1 MPTYRVHFAAS
12 HTDPIPPVESL
23 VSIEANDP
31 VDAVDKLCR
40 AGQVPQAELVKWA
53 RVVLAV
59 AENGR
64 ATRALRVPVMPSH
77 VVPLDW
83 DREERDYRDIMFG

>member
-1 MPTYRVHFAAS
+1 MPTYRVHFAAN
-12 HTDPIPPVESL
+12 HTDPIPPVETL
-23 VSIEANDP
+23 LSIEANDP
-31 VDAVDKLCR
+31 VDAADKLCR
-40 AGQVPQAELVKWA
+40 AGHVPQAELVKCA

-64 ATRALRVPVMPSH
+64 ATRALRVAVTPAH

-83 DREERDYRDIMFG
+83 DREGRDYGDMMFG